1 VQNWLHFLNKSVM
14 LAHSWTA
21 FSCFEIWHTIEVK
34 VKRADIY
41 LSLTFFASKLF
52 DLSFNV
58 VLSQISLHR
67 VFIRTL
73 SAAARHQRLTASARL
88 EDPVAAAAEAAPASS
103 RQVHNHQLQQVLMVA
118 PYMLEKHLYTHRITI
133 SSG

>member
-1 VQNWLHFLNKSVM
+1 
-14 LAHSWTA
+14 
-21 FSCFEIWHTIEVK
+21 
-34 VKRADIY
+34 
-41 LSLTFFASKLF
+41 LTFFASKLF
-52 DLSFNV
+52 DLSFKV